1 MLRRLAKLAYAALL
15 AAVVFGCAMHLA
27 DGRERELRAAPGVAI
42 EIPAD
47 VATGAEGGS
56 E

>member
-1 MLRRLAKLAYAALL
+1 MKKLIAISFAVIAASF
-15 AAVVFGCAMHLA
+15 VCGCAMLLA